1 MWTELQSQR
10 IGLCRGIRS
19 LKEIAK
25 QLCFTLSNSRFH
37 IHYHK
42 MEAIQR
48 KTISCV
54 CWGKIV
60 YLSAGWLNCNIFNI
74 HSDTSQSARVDI
86 LKSNWRWMFKYCLY
100 RISYTKAVWQTWESY
115 RVGENLEIYI
125 CIWGV
130 SEEIRVS
137 LYHTIEIT
145 SGDKKV
151 QTSTYKISPEDIM
164 KWHGEYS

>member
-1 MWTELQSQR
+1 M
-10 IGLCRGIRS
+10 
-19 LKEIAK
+19 KEIAK

-74 HSDTSQSARVDI
+74 HSDTSQSARVDTPISWLFLYVLGHIVAQSCSALCDSMDCTVHEFLQARI
-86 LKSNWRWMFKYCLY
+86 LEW
-100 RISYTKAVWQTWESY
+100 V
-115 RVGENLEIYI
+115 
-125 CIWGV
+125 
-130 SEEIRVS
+130 
-137 LYHTIEIT
+137 TIPF
-145 SGDKKV
+145 SKGSS
-151 QTSTYKISPEDIM
+151 QPRAHPLLPPSPPAFTLSQ
-164 KWHGEYS
+164 HQGLFQ